1 MSTESPKSK
10 ADGESANEELPLGT
24 TAPYARMHRF
34 IKRGVFVCLFAL
46 VIEGAFTVPALAIWY
61 GYPTLSFQEIC
72 SEMLKVRYSD
82 DTLECEYP
90 YPLFGPPEGAGQET
104 AEDEWGVQPKPGW
117 DPIGFRELVRNHEER
132 EAREAAG
139 N

>member
-1 MSTESPKSK
+1 MSTETPKSESDEDS
-10 ADGESANEELPLGT
+10 AGEALPLGT
-24 TAPYARMHRF
+24 TAPYARMHKF
-34 IKRGVFVCLFAL
+34 IRRGVFVCLFAL

-72 SEMLKVRYSD
+72 SEMMKVRYSD

-90 YPLFGPPEGAGQET
+90 YPLFGPPEGAGQQT

-117 DPIGFRELVRNHEER
+117 DPIGFRELVKNHEER

-139 N
+139 K

>member
-1 MSTESPKSK
+1 MSAESPKSPSV
-10 ADGESANEELPLGT
+10 DESPDEDLPLGT
-24 TAPYARMHRF
+24 TPPYARMHRF

-90 YPLFGPPEGAGQET
+90 YPLFGPPEGAGQQT